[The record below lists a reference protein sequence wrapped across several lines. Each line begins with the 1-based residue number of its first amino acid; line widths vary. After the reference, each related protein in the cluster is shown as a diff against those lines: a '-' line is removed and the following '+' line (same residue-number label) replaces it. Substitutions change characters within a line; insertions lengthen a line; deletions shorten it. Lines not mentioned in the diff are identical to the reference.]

1 MDFRPIVL
9 VSGTLLAALAVM
21 MCIPAI
27 VDFVDGH
34 PDWEIFGICASLT
47 LFVGVGMALTSRSD
61 GSKLNIRQAFVMTT
75 LSWVFLSIFASLNFL
90 MGVGWI
96 MKPIIPSHFVD
107 LSTAQKK
114 ALDMITI
121 SVQSLCFCHPACSVQ
136 Y

>member
-34 PDWEIFGICASLT
+34 SDWEIFAICASLT

-75 LSWVFLSIFASLNFL
+75 LSWVFLSIFASLPFHFSTVNLSYTDSLFEAMSGLNIIFGDFL
-90 MGVGWI
+90 VLI
-96 MKPIIPSHFVD
+96 AKVVHLFSP
-107 LSTAQKK
+107 
-114 ALDMITI
+114 
-121 SVQSLCFCHPACSVQ
+121 
-136 Y
+136 